1 MSPVTLVEM
10 PPLIVTEPD
19 AVSEMA
25 ASEMAEGAE
34 DKAAW
39 AAFSLPFLLNAMGYL
54 YLVCQILLITSP
66 EGYLLWSGGKV
77 GC

>member
-25 ASEMAEGAE
+25 ASDMPMKEVFEAPAG
-34 DKAAW
+34 D
-39 AAFSLPFLLNAMGYL
+39 
-54 YLVCQILLITSP
+54 T
-66 EGYLLWSGGKV
+66 
-77 GC
+77 

>member
-25 ASEMAEGAE
+25 ASEMPMKSEELVEEAENTTEEA
-34 DKAAW
+34 
-39 AAFSLPFLLNAMGYL
+39 
-54 YLVCQILLITSP
+54 P
-66 EGYLLWSGGKV
+66 EGEETSVEIIVLLASGSNTEVNGR
-77 GC
+77 

>member
-25 ASEMAEGAE
+25 ASEMPMKSAEFVPA
-34 DKAAW
+34 
-39 AAFSLPFLLNAMGYL
+39 
-54 YLVCQILLITSP
+54 V
-66 EGYLLWSGGKV
+66 
-77 GC
+77 